1 MAKEKPEISKEAL
14 AVYMPEDV
22 THVENQTGN

>member
-1 MAKEKPEISKEAL
+1 MAKKQPEISKEAL

-22 THVENQTGN
+22 THVENETGS